1 MISRFPCRASLW
13 RALGL
18 ACLLVGSPALHALEF
33 EEAVALAERQSPGLA
48 AQASAVAAARHQA
61 EGAHRLPAPRL
72 AVGVE
77 NLPISGMDRWS
88 LSRDFM
94 TMQRLALMQDI
105 PNQGLRDARRQ
116 GAQARAERDQAG
128 AEVQRRQLRLELLLA
143 WQLVQRGEQRIALLA
158 ELLAEN
164 QRLIDSLPALVSGG
178 TATAAEL
185 LMARQERL
193 MLSDRDDEARRD
205 IAKARAALRRWL
217 GERSAEPLAALA
229 PLPRRDP
236 DALRERWLRHVE
248 LAAFPAMLRMAQA
261 ELREVDAEDR
271 GDWSWEL
278 AYNRR
283 GRQWGD
289 MVSFQLSFA
298 LPWDRKNRLQPQ
310 LSGKQRELERVE
322 QERQEMQRRLLQSLD
337 EQLAEQATLTRQIE
351 RQSQQILPLARQ
363 RAELS
368 LSSYQAGRGSLPE
381 LLSARAAVLEA
392 RLREIDLMAAQDALR
407 AQLETLILE

>member
-1 MISRFPCRASLW
+1 MISRLPRRAPLW

-18 ACLLVGSPALHALEF
+18 AGLLLGPPALYALEF

-61 EGAHRLPAPRL
+61 EGAQRLPAPRL

-77 NLPISGMDRWS
+77 NLPVSGMDRWS

-94 TMQRLALMQDI
+94 TMQRLALMQEV

-116 GAQARAERDQAG
+116 GAEARAEREQAG
-128 AEVQRRQLRLELLLA
+128 WELQRRQMRLELRLA
-143 WQLVQRGEQRIALLA
+143 WLAVQRGEQRLALLA

-164 QRLIDSLPALVSGG
+164 QRLIASLPALVVGG
-178 TATAAEL
+178 TATAADL
-185 LMARQERL
+185 LIARQERL
-193 MLSDRDDEARRD
+193 ALIDREDEARRD
-205 IAKARAALRRWL
+205 IAKARAPLRRWI
-217 GERSAEPLAALA
+217 GERAAEPLAALA
-229 PLPRRDP
+229 PLPERDP
-236 DALRERWLRHVE
+236 AALRERWLRHGE
-248 LAAFPAMLRMAQA
+248 LAAFPALQRIAQA
-261 ELREVDAEDR
+261 ELRELDAEER

-289 MVSFQLSFA
+289 MLSFQISFA
-298 LPWDRKNRLQPQ
+298 LPWDRQSRLQPQ

-322 QERQEMQRRLLQSLD
+322 QERQELQRRLLQSLD
-337 EQLAEQATLTRQIE
+337 EQLAEQATLSRQIE
-351 RQSQQILPLARQ
+351 RQTEQVLPLARQ

-381 LLSARAAVLEA
+381 LLGARAAVLEA
-392 RLREIDLMAAQDALR
+392 RLREIDLLAARDALR

>member
-1 MISRFPCRASLW
+1 MISRLACRAPWW

-18 ACLLVGSPALHALEF
+18 AYLLVGSPSVHALEF

-48 AQASAVAAARHQA
+48 AQASAIAAARHQA
-61 EGAHRLPAPRL
+61 EGAHQLPAPRL

-94 TMQRLALMQDI
+94 TMQRLALMQDV
-105 PNQGLRDARRQ
+105 PNQDLRDARRQ
-116 GAQARAERDQAG
+116 GAEARAERDQAG
-128 AEVQRRQLRLELLLA
+128 WELQRRQLRLELRLA
-143 WQLVQRGEQRIALLA
+143 WQAVQRGEQRLALLA

-164 QRLIDSLPALVSGG
+164 QRLIDSLPALVAGG
-178 TATAAEL
+178 SAMAADL

-193 MLSDRDDEARRD
+193 MLSDREDETQRD
-205 IAKARAALRRWL
+205 IAKARAALRRYV
-217 GERSAEPLAALA
+217 GERAVEPLAALA
-229 PLPRRDP
+229 PLPERAADE
-236 DALRERWLRHVE
+236 LREHWLRHGE
-248 LAAFPAMLRMAQA
+248 LAAFPALQRMAQA
-261 ELREVDAEDR
+261 ELRELDAEDR

-298 LPWDRKNRLQPQ
+298 LPWDRKSRLQPR
-310 LSGKQRELERVE
+310 LSGKQRELEGVE
-322 QERQEMQRRLLQSLD
+322 QERQELQRRLLQSLE

-351 RQSQQILPLARQ
+351 RQAQQVLPLARQ
-363 RAELS
+363 RAALS
-368 LSSYQAGRGSLPE
+368 LSSYQAGRTSLPE

-392 RLREIDLMAAQDALR
+392 RLREIELLAAQDALR

>member
-1 MISRFPCRASLW
+1 MISRSICRAPLW

-18 ACLLVGSPALHALEF
+18 ACLLVGAPAVHALEF
-33 EEAVALAERQSPGLA
+33 EEAITLAERQSPGLA
-48 AQASAVAAARHQA
+48 AQASAVASARHQA

-94 TMQRLALMQDI
+94 TMQRLALMQDV
-105 PNQGLRDARRQ
+105 PNQALRDARRQ
-116 GAQARAERDQAG
+116 GADARAERDQAG
-128 AEVQRRQLRLELLLA
+128 WELQRRQLRLDLLLA
-143 WQLVQRGEQRIALLA
+143 WQAVQRGEQRLALLA
-158 ELLAEN
+158 DLLAEN
-164 QRLIDSLPALVSGG
+164 QRLIDSLPALVAGG
-178 TATAAEL
+178 SAAAADL

-205 IAKARAALRRWL
+205 IAKARAQLRRWT
-217 GERSAEPLAALA
+217 GERAAEPLGAAP
-229 PLPRRDP
+229 PLPERDP
-236 DALRERWLRHVE
+236 VALRERWQRHGE
-248 LAAFPAMLRMAQA
+248 LAAFPAMQRMVQA

-289 MVSFQLSFA
+289 MLSFQLSFA
-298 LPWDRKNRLQPQ
+298 LPWDRKSRLQPQ
-310 LSGKQRELERVE
+310 LSSKQRELERVE
-322 QERQEMQRRLLQSLD
+322 LERQEMQRRLLLSLD

-351 RQSQQILPLARQ
+351 RQAQQVLPLARQ

-368 LSSYQAGRGSLPE
+368 LSAYQSGRGSLPE
-381 LLSARAAVLEA
+381 LLKDRAAVLEA
-392 RLREIDLMAAQDALR
+392 RLREIDLLAARDALR

>member
-1 MISRFPCRASLW
+1 
-13 RALGL
+13 
-18 ACLLVGSPALHALEF
+18 
-33 EEAVALAERQSPGLA
+33 
-48 AQASAVAAARHQA
+48 
-61 EGAHRLPAPRL
+61 
-72 AVGVE
+72 
-77 NLPISGMDRWS
+77 
-88 LSRDFM
+88 
-94 TMQRLALMQDI
+94 
-105 PNQGLRDARRQ
+105 
-116 GAQARAERDQAG
+116 
-128 AEVQRRQLRLELLLA
+128 
-143 WQLVQRGEQRIALLA
+143 
-158 ELLAEN
+158 
-164 QRLIDSLPALVSGG
+164 
-178 TATAAEL
+178 
-185 LMARQERL
+185 

-217 GERSAEPLAALA
+217 GERAAEPLAALA
-229 PLPRRDP
+229 PLPERDP

-248 LAAFPAMLRMAQA
+248 LAAFPAMLRMAQS

-298 LPWDRKNRLQPQ
+298 LPWDRKSRLQSQ

-351 RQSQQILPLARQ
+351 RQSQLILPLVRQ
-363 RAELS
+363 RTELS